1 MSERYNL
8 VVSEEQLQILIGA
21 MFYFGQQTMG
31 PSKFF
36 EDFINDYSKVY
47 KKDGKKHLF
56 KTRSFLHEGINY
68 PQFLALLFH
77 TSELLAIQKKENTT
91 PNINDT
97 LDCLIKDNPQ
107 LRDMGQAEL
116 MNLIVKNLG
125 LLLKQG
131 ETKD

>member
-1 MSERYNL
+1 MSEKYNL
-8 VVSEEQLQILIGA
+8 VLTEEQMRILVGT
-21 MFYFGQQTMG
+21 MFYFGQQTIG

-47 KKDGKKHLF
+47 KKDGKEHIF
-56 KTRSFLHEGINY
+56 KTRSFLQEGIDY

-77 TSELLAIQKKENTT
+77 TSELLTLQKKENAT

-107 LRDMGQAEL
+107 LRDMGQGEL